1 MNSQQIVDAIIDL
14 NKNNLYA
21 LVAKNINGD
30 REKMDLF
37 MRECNEQIDA
47 GHRRS
52 MIETFNEDIVNNI
65 VKWKKVNS

>member
-21 LVAKNINGD
+21 LIAKNINGD

-52 MIETFNEDIVNNI
+52 MIETFDENIVNKI
-65 VKWKKVNS
+65 VEWKKVNS